1 MFSPKLSKIA
11 RFCFI
16 EIKIFLG
23 EDPQTPHFILSKRA
37 MVTQDFLVQ
46 KSPPHTH
53 THTHTHTR
61 TDHPFASEKILPDV
75 SIKEN
80 IGPRNIHRILP
91 MAFFFLLFDV
101 RPLLLK
107 ISGSAHVMYS

>member
-53 THTHTHTR
+53 THTR
-61 TDHPFASEKILPDV
+61 TDHTFASEKILPDV

-80 IGPRNIHRILP
+80 IVPRNLHRILP
-91 MAFFFLLFDV
+91 MAFFFCFSMSD
-101 RPLLLK
+101 P
-107 ISGSAHVMYS
+107 SF